1 MRCLSNG
8 QIPTKHIGVNISA
21 SEVVEELLV
30 HLLVA
35 QALVQMGNR
44 LLEMSPFRSSWSGQ
58 VRYSLVLIDKYKNRA
73 NARRYKQNNR

>member
-1 MRCLSNG
+1 MSNG

-44 LLEMSPFRSSWSGQ
+44 LLEMSPFRSSGQ
-58 VRYSLVLIDKYKNRA
+58 VRYSLVLLDKYKNRA